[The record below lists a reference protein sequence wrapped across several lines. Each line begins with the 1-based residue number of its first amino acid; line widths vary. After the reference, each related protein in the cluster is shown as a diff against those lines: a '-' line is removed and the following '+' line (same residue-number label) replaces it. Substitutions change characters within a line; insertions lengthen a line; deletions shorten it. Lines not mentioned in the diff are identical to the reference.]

1 MQGDNKTYAEI
12 RHTNAVKNQ
21 MSTRRA
27 FGASVCVECNVCVEE
42 KREPKIKSKA
52 TTTSNCKGNG
62 NSKCGKG
69 RETKNRQDSK
79 RIKAKNPQQGASV
92 SPTSPFERH

>member
-42 KREPKIKSKA
+42 K
-52 TTTSNCKGNG
+52 KG
-62 NSKCGKG
+62 
-69 RETKNRQDSK
+69 TKNKKQSD
-79 RIKAKNPQQGASV
+79 
-92 SPTSPFERH
+92 HHL